1 MAFYI
6 DLTYSQDHTVKCQLK
21 VSFQRHKIDIYYKPL
36 LCPVWSIQGLRVN
49 PPPMTRE
56 ARSTPQKLKK
66 APPPPPRIDIIFH
79 LTPPYPHFDPQEK
92 NCIDHTACVII
103 GLTLCATFS

>member
-49 PPPMTRE
+49 PPHDQRGKINPPK
-56 ARSTPQKLKK
+56 AQKGSN
-66 APPPPPRIDIIFH
+66 PPPRIDIIFH